1 MVGVIAIW
9 FPEIVG
15 NGRHMIRGLV
25 NSSFTLD
32 YAALLLCLKVMAVA
46 IVFGVGTVGGA
57 LTPSLTIGAMIG
69 FLFNFAMNWLGF
81 PEDYAIAYSLVGMAA
96 FFTTAANAPMT
107 SLLLVIEFT
116 LAGQLIFPLI
126 IGVVVSSA
134 FSRLMKVESMYHDSL
149 ALGPQSIFSKPLQD
163 VFLKDIARK
172 LPPTVE
178 PNDNFGT
185 VASTLLKNPS
195 QTIFVASDTGKYM
208 GAIMTSDIQAFA
220 NTKDEQL
227 AYAVL
232 ARDVTRNN
240 LPTLKPEMKLPE
252 ALDIFSKKGQAESL
266 ALVDSS
272 SGHLDGVVN
281 KTDLY
286 LVLSEIMRREKIG

>member
-1 MVGVIAIW
+1 
-9 FPEIVG
+9 
-15 NGRHMIRGLV
+15 
-25 NSSFTLD
+25 
-32 YAALLLCLKVMAVA
+32 
-46 IVFGVGTVGGA
+46 
-57 LTPSLTIGAMIG
+57 
-69 FLFNFAMNWLGF
+69 
-81 PEDYAIAYSLVGMAA
+81 
-96 FFTTAANAPMT
+96 
-107 SLLLVIEFT
+107 
-116 LAGQLIFPLI
+116 
-126 IGVVVSSA
+126 
-134 FSRLMKVESMYHDSL
+134 
-149 ALGPQSIFSKPLQD
+149 
-163 VFLKDIARK
+163 
-172 LPPTVE
+172 
-178 PNDNFGT
+178 
-185 VASTLLKNPS
+185 
-195 QTIFVASDTGKYM
+195 M